1 MKQPSG
7 WLKLRLFL
15 TYPDVVEV
23 SDDLLEFNWDVKVMF
38 IAFIACLICYAR
50 LFYVNINV
58 GVLIKAGLHRTE
70 LRQGPEVVGVRF
82 K

>member
-1 MKQPSG
+1 MKRALG

-23 SDDLLEFNWDVKVMF
+23 SDDLLEFDWDV
-38 IAFIACLICYAR
+38 
-50 LFYVNINV
+50 NV
-58 GVLIKAGLHRTE
+58 DVLIKAGLHRTE
-70 LRQGPEVVGVRF
+70 LRQGREVVGARF